1 MFGLHLKQT
10 IHNEGFKVCE
20 YGFHFQIN
28 SIWVYISIRLGLVM
42 GLMHIGMDF
51 ISKNWHLTYKSIWT
65 YTMIILGFRGIWDL
79 ISNLKHLLYNSSG

>member
-28 SIWVYISIRLGLVM
+28 SIWVYIFIRLGLVM
-42 GLMHIGMDF
+42 GLMHIGMEF
-51 ISKNWHLTYKSIWT
+51 ISKN
-65 YTMIILGFRGIWDL
+65 
-79 ISNLKHLLYNSSG
+79 

>member
-1 MFGLHLKQT
+1 MIVLRFTGMHFISNFLMFGLHLKQT

-51 ISKNWHLTYKSIWT
+51 ISKN
-65 YTMIILGFRGIWDL
+65 
-79 ISNLKHLLYNSSG
+79 